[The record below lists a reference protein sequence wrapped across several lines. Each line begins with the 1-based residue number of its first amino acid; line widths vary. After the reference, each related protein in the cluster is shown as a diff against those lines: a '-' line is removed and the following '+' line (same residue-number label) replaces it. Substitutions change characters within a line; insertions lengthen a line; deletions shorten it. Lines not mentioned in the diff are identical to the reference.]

1 MLAVGAVVPLLLV
14 GLAAL
19 WEVWGAKQQQL
30 NEVMEQQ
37 AELAAV
43 VFDRWLD
50 TQRQPLLTVAALAAE
65 RAPGAASLRNYLR
78 IVAAPR
84 TRWIDIRIVNARGG
98 SVLSQPEDA
107 EGFPPGLAEKLLAE
121 LHRGTP
127 AVETDWT
134 RGEGQYALAVA
145 VPIAAGGAVIAR
157 VDGKALQEL
166 FHNIQFPDRAL
177 ITLFDS
183 RRRIIYRSQSPE
195 AFLGTGVSGSALLT
209 ALGDRRAA
217 VTVVKSPLDDVE
229 RVYGV
234 ARVGA
239 TDYIMT
245 VGVPSANLYGPAQR
259 QLARLAGFGLLALL
273 CAVTAALL
281 ISRGIARPLDR
292 LSLAARDFGEG
303 NLAARAPVEGA
314 PRLAQLGADFN
325 AMAEH
330 IEEREMRLNELDR
343 LKSEFVSNASHELRT
358 PLTTIK
364 AFTRLLLRGGL
375 DEAKQREYLET
386 IAVECDRQIDLV
398 LNLLDLS
405 RIEAGAFEL
414 NIGRVDT
421 AEVLLSSLKSQSRA
435 AEFRRHQ
442 LEIEAAAELPAVR
455 ADQKALRR
463 VISNLIENAIKYTPD
478 GGHITLAARRAGDQ
492 VEISVTDNGRGI
504 PPQDLP
510 VLFDKFHRGRP
521 AIVAADGAL
530 AAALPELEEVPGI
543 GLGLYLARNVTE
555 QMGGRI
561 SVESEVGRGS
571 AFTLHLPVW
580 GKGEEQSS
588 TREEGRD
595 VQTIAGS

>member
-1 MLAVGAVVPLLLV
+1 
-14 GLAAL
+14 
-19 WEVWGAKQQQL
+19 
-30 NEVMEQQ
+30 
-37 AELAAV
+37 
-43 VFDRWLD
+43 
-50 TQRQPLLTVAALAAE
+50 
-65 RAPGAASLRNYLR
+65 
-78 IVAAPR
+78 
-84 TRWIDIRIVNARGG
+84 
-98 SVLSQPEDA
+98 
-107 EGFPPGLAEKLLAE
+107 
-121 LHRGTP
+121 
-127 AVETDWT
+127 
-134 RGEGQYALAVA
+134 
-145 VPIAAGGAVIAR
+145 
-157 VDGKALQEL
+157 
-166 FHNIQFPDRAL
+166 
-177 ITLFDS
+177 LFDS

-195 AFLGTGVSGSALLT
+195 VFLGSGVSGSALLT

-245 VGVPSANLYGPAQR
+245 VGVPSATLYGPARR
-259 QLARLAGFGLLALL
+259 QISQLAGFGLLALL

-292 LSLAARDFGEG
+292 LSLAARAFGEG

-314 PRLAQLGADFN
+314 PRLARLGADFN

-330 IEEREMRLNELDR
+330 IEERERRLNELDR

-398 LNLLDLS
+398 LKLLDLS
-405 RIEAGAFEL
+405 RIEAGAFEMS
-414 NIGRVDT
+414 IGRVDT

-435 AEFRRHQ
+435 AEFRLHQ
-442 LEIEAAAELPAVR
+442 LELKPAAELPAIR
-455 ADQKALRR
+455 ADEKALRR

-478 GGHITLAARRAGDQ
+478 GGHITLGACRAGGE

-504 PPQDLP
+504 PPQDIP

-521 AIVAADGAL
+521 APVAADGAL

-543 GLGLYLARNVTE
+543 GLGLYLARNVIE

-571 AFTLHLPVW
+571 AFTLRLPVW
-580 GKGEEQSS
+580 DDRDGQQS
-588 TREEGRD
+588 TGEEGRD
-595 VQTIAGS
+595 GQTIAGSG